1 MDEGR
6 DQDFVRFVE
15 ARGASLTRLAFVL
28 SGGDEHLALDL
39 VQDTLLKAYR
49 RWDRVSAAGSLN
61 AYARRM
67 LVNEFLSWRRRASSR
82 ESPVPAVP
90 DAPVVDV
97 SPEGTSTELWSLI
110 CEMSPRQ
117 RAVLVLRYYEDLSD
131 REIAD
136 LLDYRV
142 GSVKVIAGR
151 ALNELRRRIGQ
162 ESGGRSR

>member
-1 MDEGR
+1 
-6 DQDFVRFVE
+6 
-15 ARGASLTRLAFVL
+15 
-28 SGGDEHLALDL
+28 
-39 VQDTLLKAYR
+39 
-49 RWDRVSAAGSLN
+49 
-61 AYARRM
+61 M

-97 SPEGTSTELWSLI
+97 LPEGTSTELWSLI

-162 ESGGRSR
+162 ESGGSRR

>member
-61 AYARRM
+61 AYVRRM
-67 LVNEFLSWRRRASSR
+67 LVNEFLSWRRRTSSR

-97 SPEGTSTELWSLI
+97 LPEGTSTELWSLI
-110 CEMSPRQ
+110 CEMSPRR

-162 ESGGRSR
+162 ESGGSRR